1 MSFCRKHRRDYS
13 DDEEE
18 SARRALKSAKKAAKV
33 AKELGYSNDINPF
46 GDSNL
51 LQPFVWGK
59 KEEKKKEKKPH
70 RDDSSDDED
79 EKRIKLMK
87 DIDRIRKRREAREKE
102 LEDMEKM
109 RADELRL
116 REAVSYGDWEEKEEE
131 FHMEQ
136 TKVRSKIRLLDN
148 RQRPID
154 LLAKNILL
162 IEAAAMPA
170 EADEKEADIAEALSS
185 LECSDITDPIVL
197 VAHLSSTDL
206 RQLLTDVETYLELE
220 EKKKSCHV
228 VFWECLLN
236 VVKAEMERAGASS
249 GSREADTHRAIKK
262 EVDALLRGKS
272 IAELEKL
279 HGDIMEN
286 LRQGVYG
293 DSEYWEGIAKEIDNE
308 RNKLIVR
315 ATFNDLASRKK
326 GAVATLRSRMAAKA
340 SSSSSDQLV
349 ASKRGLGAIAV
360 DDQFGDKDP
369 FAEFSEAERQVLR
382 QLEASGGGGGGVDSA
397 EGVVGDERMQGADE
411 VALSGK
417 YKWGDKY
424 MPRKPR
430 YFNRVKTGYYWN
442 RYNTTHYTS
451 DNPPPKLVQGYKFTL
466 FYPDLID
473 HTVTPK
479 YFLSAASEPEFAIIR
494 FHAGAPYEDI
504 AFKIVNNEWDTDRRA
519 GFRVTFE
526 RGVMQ
531 LNFNFKRHI
540 YKR

>member
-1 MSFCRKHRRDYS
+1 M
-13 DDEEE
+13 
-18 SARRALKSAKKAAKV
+18 KSAKKAAKV

-59 KEEKKKEKKPH
+59 KVEKRQEEKKGKRH

-87 DIDRIRKRREAREKE
+87 DIDRIRKRRDAREKE

-116 REAVSYGDWEEKEEE
+116 REAISYGDWEEKEEE
-131 FHMEQ
+131 FHLEQ

-148 RQRPID
+148 RERPID

-162 IEAAAMPA
+162 VEAAATA
-170 EADEKEADIAEALSS
+170 VRVDEKEADIAQSLSF
-185 LECSDITDPIVL
+185 LEGTDITDPV
-197 VAHLSSTDL
+197 VMVVHLSLADL
-206 RQLLTDVETYLELE
+206 RQLLLDVEAYLELE
-220 EKKKSCHV
+220 EKKKSVHV
-228 VFWECLLN
+228 VFWECLRE
-236 VVKAEMERAGASS
+236 VVLAEIERAGGS
-249 GSREADTHRAIKK
+249 GERETDTHRAIKR
-262 EVDALLRGKS
+262 EVETLLKDKS

-279 HGDIMEN
+279 HADIMDN

-293 DSEYWEGIAKEIDNE
+293 DSEYWEGIAKEVSNE
-308 RNKLIVR
+308 RNRLIVR
-315 ATFNDLASRKK
+315 ATFDDLASRKK
-326 GAVATLRSRMAAKA
+326 DAVAILRSRVSA
-340 SSSSSDQLV
+340 SSSSSSSNQLV

-360 DDQFGDKDP
+360 DGQFGDKDP
-369 FAEFSEAERQVLR
+369 YSEFSESERQVLR
-382 QLEASGGGGGGVDSA
+382 QMEGSGAGVDTA
-397 EGVVGDERMQGADE
+397 EGVIGDERMQSSDE
-411 VALSGK
+411 VALSGS
-417 YKWGDKY
+417 YKWQGKY
-424 MPRKPR
+424 TPRKPR
-430 YFNRVKTGYYWN
+430 FYNRVKSGYYWN
-442 RYNTTHYTS
+442 RYNKTHYDY
-451 DNPPPKLVQGYKFTL
+451 DNPPPKLVQGYRFTL

-473 HTVTPK
+473 NTVTPK

-494 FHAGAPYEDI
+494 FHAGPPYEDI